1 MTTYNE
7 LRVKA
12 EKIDAC
18 MDIASDLDW
27 RFNNLLETKKALQ
40 EEVAQNNGIV
50 DENLEMR
57 INSND
62 ARIEVYTKVYAFL
75 DKI

>member
-7 LRVKA
+7 LRIKA

-18 MDIASDLDW
+18 MDIARDLDW
-27 RFNNLLETKKALQ
+27 QFNNLLESKKALQ
-40 EEVAQNNGIV
+40 EEIAQNNGIV
-50 DENLEMR
+50 DEDLEMR
-57 INSND
+57 INLND